1 MIEIQLH
8 ILDGHIKTD
17 RVLYLQETLIT
28 LAKNYSNK
36 SLNLIMRVFFFPLFS
51 EVHTTVALTQ
61 SGIQQKTIV
70 KVKDSRIYQ
79 KFSNVHNFNSVI
91 TLYRNNILRFLILFH
106 CVRFPFHLCTLQIT
120 VSFS

>member
-36 SLNLIMRVFFFPLFS
+36 SLNLIMRVFSFFFIFRSPYDCCPNTKWDPTEDNCQGKRQPYLS
-51 EVHTTVALTQ
+51 EIFKCSQL
-61 SGIQQKTIV
+61 
-70 KVKDSRIYQ
+70 
-79 KFSNVHNFNSVI
+79 
-91 TLYRNNILRFLILFH
+91 
-106 CVRFPFHLCTLQIT
+106 
-120 VSFS
+120 

>member
-36 SLNLIMRVFFFPLFS
+36 SLNLIMRVFSFFFIFRSPYDCCPN
-51 EVHTTVALTQ
+51 TKWDPTVIK
-61 SGIQQKTIV
+61 S

-91 TLYRNNILRFLILFH
+91 TLYR
-106 CVRFPFHLCTLQIT
+106 
-120 VSFS
+120 